1 MSLRLL
7 AFDTSTERLSVALR
21 HGPERLTLNEAGG
34 TLASARLVPAALSML
49 AQAALR
55 LHELDAIAFGRG
67 PGAFTGLRTSAAVA
81 QGLALGAGVP
91 VLPLDSLMIVAED
104 ARGQLAGRVGEDD
117 GADADVDIDA
127 AMTVAVCMDARMA
140 EVYAALYRW
149 QGARWQVSV
158 APALY
163 SLAAMAALSEAAEQA
178 WSADVVCGSALSA
191 FGDRLRWSAAGARVE
206 VEADR
211 AAALLRVTEQLWR
224 DGHAVDAALALPLY
238 LRDKVAQ
245 TTRERAAARAAK
257 LGLAG

>member
-21 HGPERLTLNEAGG
+21 HGPERLTLNQAGG

-49 AQAALR
+49 AQASLR

-81 QGLALGAGVP
+81 QGLAFGAGVP
-91 VLPLDSLMIVAED
+91 VLPVDSLMVVAED
-104 ARGQLAGRVGEDD
+104 ARAQLAGMVGV
-117 GADADVDIDA
+117 GADADA
-127 AMTVAVCMDARMA
+127 AMAVAVCMDARMD

-149 QGARWQVSV
+149 HGARWQVTV

-163 SLAAMAALSEAAEQA
+163 SLAALAELAEQA
-178 WSADVVCGSALSA
+178 WPADVVCGSALLA
-191 FGDRLRWSAAGARVE
+191 FGDRLRWPAAGARVE
-206 VEADR
+206 VECDR

-238 LRDKVAQ
+238 LRDKVAK
-245 TTRERAAARAAK
+245 TTHERAVLRAAK
-257 LGLAG
+257 LGSVG